1 MKAEE
6 GGLSRF
12 GALAGALTKLSYHYH
27 MVMPGYIILFIRT
40 FLTLEG
46 IAGVVPL
53 GRDFCSPNAT
63 PFLLPLWTHMISI
76 SGLSGLS
83 GLSPLI

>member
-53 GRDFCSPNAT
+53 GRDFCSPM
-63 PFLLPLWTHMISI
+63 PPRFCCH
-76 SGLSGLS
+76 GLSGLS